1 MRVIPSA
8 ALICFSL
15 FALLSTNAWAYK
27 VERVCE
33 EIAATDKKPAHKV
46 CKTLLVRP
54 KPADG
59 KEEKKEDKKEE
70 KKAGGH

>member
-33 EIAATDKKPAHKV
+33 EFFNWAVISMQTDIYIVIFSNDVGVFCERHRAIH
-46 CKTLLVRP
+46 
-54 KPADG
+54 
-59 KEEKKEDKKEE
+59 
-70 KKAGGH
+70 HIFNS